1 MDKRASKSEK
11 TIQQLVNLQCIAFE
25 LSWMEKQLLQN
36 VKSVYNPQNIFHLEK
51 QWHVNTTGLCSGGC
65 TVVYRLMMNNITNS
79 CEINKA
85 ISQGWEDAKALVMRN
100 KCAYGVCFWGFVF

>member
-1 MDKRASKSEK
+1 
-11 TIQQLVNLQCIAFE
+11 
-25 LSWMEKQLLQN
+25 
-36 VKSVYNPQNIFHLEK
+36 
-51 QWHVNTTGLCSGGC
+51 
-65 TVVYRLMMNNITNS
+65 MMNNITNS